1 MAEEHVRF
9 YFDRYWVEGAGTDPK
24 AAKNRRDAFRRTVTK
39 WLAEGRLLGQCDDRN
54 RPLIWQPI
62 VDRLREA
69 PKNPF

>member
-9 YFDRYWVEGAGTDPK
+9 YFDRYWVEGAGDDPK
-24 AAKNRRDAFRRTVTK
+24 TVKNRRDAFRRVLNK

-62 VDRLREA
+62 KDGLRG
-69 PKNPF
+69 